1 MDHSDVS
8 LPFWPFHE
16 GYEGLTKMHLLEPLP
31 PEKKKNVVLQTRQ
44 DCCSPWSY
52 RIVDAEEVAHH
63 FGQTQ
68 LQGHAIL
75 SNCTKAANEVK

>member
-31 PEKKKNVVLQTRQ
+31 PEKKKTSSCKLDKTAVVPDRTASSMQKRSHITLDKPSCKGMQS
-44 DCCSPWSY
+44 SPT
-52 RIVDAEEVAHH
+52 A
-63 FGQTQ
+63 QKQ
-68 LQGHAIL
+68 QM
-75 SNCTKAANEVK
+75 K